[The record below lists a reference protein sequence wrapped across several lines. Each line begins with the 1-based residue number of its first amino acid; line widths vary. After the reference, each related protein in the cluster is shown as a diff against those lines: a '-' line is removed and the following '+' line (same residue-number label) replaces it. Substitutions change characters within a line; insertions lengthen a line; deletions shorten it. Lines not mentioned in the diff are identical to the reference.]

1 MPINMAGGYTVGQV
15 ATLVFL
21 AGGGIQT
28 KWGSSPGI

>member
-15 ATLVFL
+15 AMLVSL

-28 KWGSSPGI
+28 KWGSSQEI